1 MSDPTAISGPARVTL
16 EQMRELVGRPFPG
29 GTFTIERWE
38 NTLFTEVMECDPL
51 PDDLA
56 HPAYLFHAPLAG
68 LGVTY
73 GEIFEI
79 CHAESAEAIRA
90 GEYRWVIHEPLRVG
104 HTYRMSGAI
113 TGVERKAGRRA
124 GKMDLVTFEI
134 AVHEHQDD
142 SPVAT
147 VVNTWIFLRSE

>member
-1 MSDPTAISGPARVTL
+1 M
-16 EQMRELVGRPFPG
+16 
-29 GTFTIERWE
+29 
-38 NTLFTEVMECDPL
+38 
-51 PDDLA
+51 
-56 HPAYLFHAPLAG
+56 
-68 LGVTY
+68 
-73 GEIFEI
+73 
-79 CHAESAEAIRA
+79 
-90 GEYRWVIHEPLRVG
+90 IHEPLRVG